1 MASEFNLEIPNEEE
15 VKETVKKALAP
26 TEQEE
31 SAIEDKALDTA
42 DQIMTLDLSDIDK
55 RREYVSVVEQFGL
68 TELSSYQS
76 KNAILQKRIG
86 TMQREDSET
95 SLVAKGLTDLTLKM
109 KELDP
114 SGMDFA
120 RTGILGKLFNPVR
133 KYFEKFKS
141 ADAEITAICRSLDN
155 GKKTLIADSTTLE
168 LEETD
173 LRKLVKKMQLNIQLG
188 MQLDAK
194 LETAIEQA
202 RAAGT
207 DEEKVRFVEEEILY
221 PLRQRIEDF
230 QQVMLVGQQGIVAME
245 IIRRNNKELV
255 RSVDRAENVTV
266 TALRT
271 AVTVAGALYDQKM
284 VLDAVQTVNAATA
297 QMIEG
302 TSQMLHQQ
310 GAQIQQQASEA
321 AIDPEVLKRSFEETF
336 AALDEIERY
345 KQEALPKMKET
356 IAAFFEI
363 AQTGEK
369 RIEKLEQGVDA

>member
-1 MASEFNLEIPNEEE
+1 MASEFNLEIPNEGE